1 MASIEITPHELV
13 VRLHGLDRL
22 LAARG
27 HLTVPLAHVIGVR
40 ARGREAHFDEVIVET
55 SRGVGTYLRGRVA
68 AGSMMLADGR
78 SFFDVHDPEKAV
90 VIDLESEPY
99 RHIAVQVDDEPP
111 ESAAFRIEH
120 ELDRRRAASL
130 EILRVRGGEAGR
142 TALAEQQANLAWA
155 SARALPRRSGSP
167 LIAVWKWAISIG
179 AVIALAPIG
188 ATALVFVAPAIVLAL
203 PLWLP
208 MLVGSRPVDALHAIA
223 PR

>member
-27 HLTVPLAHVIGVR
+27 HLTVPLAHVTGVR
-40 ARGREAHFDEVIVET
+40 ARGREAHFDEVIAET
-55 SRGVGTYLRGRVA
+55 SRGVGTYLRGHVA

-111 ESAAFRIEH
+111 ESAALRIER
-120 ELDRRRAASL
+120 ELARRRAASL
-130 EILRVRGGEAGR
+130 EILRARGGEAGR
-142 TALAEQQANLAWA
+142 TALAEQQASLA
-155 SARALPRRSGSP
+155 SAPARAMPRRSGSP
-167 LIAVWKWAISIG
+167 PVAAWKWVLSIG
-179 AVIALAPIG
+179 AVIALTPIG
-188 ATALVFVAPAIVLAL
+188 AAALVFVAPAIVLGL

-208 MLVGSRPVDALHAIA
+208 MLVSPRPAEAVCAT